1 MVKNF
6 VQKVLCC
13 FGSVFWHVKAND
25 YFAHIKNKLTAYPT
39 YCQSDLA
46 MKNKIF
52 LLPLL
57 LLSFSTVSFS
67 QNFPEETWN
76 EIEDPAAHGWNA
88 KALEAYRDFITDS
101 TVITGLM
108 IVQDGNVVFDYGD
121 IEENSY
127 IASCRKSVLAMLYGE
142 YVERGQIDLSKT
154 IAELAIDDV
163 EGILPS
169 EKKAMIQDIISARSG
184 VFHPEGYPGGM
195 QQYAPERGSVEPGTY
210 WLYSNW
216 DFNVAGYIF
225 EEETGKNIY
234 DEVERQL
241 AIPLNMQDW
250 QRSLQNKQGD
260 TTISKYLAYPMWFST
275 RDMARIGHLM
285 LNRGNWQ
292 GEQLISES
300 WVDEMLKQRTSYQE
314 LNRNVPVFENTGV
327 DFGYGY
333 MWWLFENVRDPRLE
347 GAYVALGAMGQAIAV
362 YPTIDVVVA
371 YKTKAAYRRRNS
383 MPTRLKLLTRAVEG
397 YEMK

>member
-1 MVKNF
+1 MNKKN
-6 VQKVLCC
+6 
-13 FGSVFWHVKAND
+13 
-25 YFAHIKNKLTAYPT
+25 Y
-39 YCQSDLA
+39 
-46 MKNKIF
+46 

-57 LLSFSTVSFS
+57 ITFIFTPTFS
-67 QNFPEETWN
+67 QTFPGEVWN
-76 EIEDPAAHGWNA
+76 YYEKPEAHGWNPE
-88 KALEAYRDFITDS
+88 KMEAFQDFIIDS
-101 TVITGLM
+101 TVVTGLM
-108 IVQDGNVVFDYGD
+108 IVQDGNVVFEYGD
-121 IEENSY
+121 VEENSY

-142 YVERGQIDLSKT
+142 YVENGEIDLSKS
-154 IAELAIDDV
+154 IADLQIDDV
-163 EGILPS
+163 EGILPIEQQAS
-169 EKKAMIQDIISARSG
+169 VQDIISARSG
-184 VFHPEGYPGGM
+184 VYHPEGYPGGM
-195 QQYAPERGSVEPGTY
+195 QQFAPERGSVEPGTR

-225 EEETGKNIY
+225 EKETGKNIY

-285 LNRGNWQ
+285 LERGNWQ

-300 WVDEMLKQRTSYQE
+300 WVDEMLAQRTSYQE
-314 LNRNVPVFENTGV
+314 LNESVPVFEDTGV

-333 MWWLFENVRDPRLE
+333 MWWLFENARDPRME

-362 YPTIDVVVA
+362 YPAIDVVVA

-383 MPTRLKLLTRAVEG
+383 MPTRLKLLTQAVES
-397 YEMK
+397 YVME

>member
-1 MVKNF
+1 
-6 VQKVLCC
+6 
-13 FGSVFWHVKAND
+13 
-25 YFAHIKNKLTAYPT
+25 
-39 YCQSDLA
+39 
-46 MKNKIF
+46 MKNRF
-52 LLPLL
+52 YLLPLL
-57 LLSFSTVSFS
+57 LLPFFTNSFS
-67 QNFPEETWN
+67 QTFPKETWN
-76 EIEDPAAHGWNA
+76 EIEDPTERGWNA
-88 KALEAYRDFITDS
+88 DALEEYRDFIIDS
-101 TVITGLM
+101 TVVTGLM
-108 IVQDGNVVFDYGD
+108 IAQDGNVVFDYGD
-121 IEENSY
+121 LEENSY

-142 YVERGQIDLSKT
+142 YVENGQIDLTKT
-154 IAELAIDDV
+154 IADLQIDDV
-163 EGILPS
+163 EGILPIEQDAS
-169 EKKAMIQDIISARSG
+169 VQDIISARSG

-225 EEETGKNIY
+225 EEQTGKNIY

-285 LNRGNWQ
+285 LHRGNWQ
-292 GEQLISES
+292 GEQLISEN

-314 LNRNVPVFENTGV
+314 LNENVPVYRETGV
-327 DFGYGY
+327 YFGYGY
-333 MWWLFENVRDPRLE
+333 MWWLFENVKDPRFQD
-347 GAYVALGAMGQAIAV
+347 AYAALGAMGQAIAV
-362 YPTIDVVVA
+362 FPAIDVVIA

-383 MPTRLKLLTRAVEG
+383 RDDRLKLMTKAVES
-397 YEMK
+397 YEMQ